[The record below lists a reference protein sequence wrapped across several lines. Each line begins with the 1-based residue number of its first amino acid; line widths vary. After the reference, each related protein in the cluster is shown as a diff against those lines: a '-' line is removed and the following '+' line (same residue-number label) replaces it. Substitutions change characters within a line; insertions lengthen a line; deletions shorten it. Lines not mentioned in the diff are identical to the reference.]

1 MYCQVRVINELLN
14 DLFGSDFAEE
24 FASECSMLF
33 DYSIG
38 SLTILAAA
46 AKSGSDLFK
55 YVTSI
60 FPCPS

>member
-24 FASECSMLF
+24 FASEGSMLF